1 MTGVGPKPEW
11 RSSFGHIRSWG
22 NSGLASHRVGVA
34 ALDPKPSSVEA
45 SSCEATEP
53 QLSGRQAYYSM
64 TSSARASSMGGTS
77 RLSALA
83 VFMLMTNSNLAG
95 CSTGKSPALSPLR
108 IRPT

>member
-1 MTGVGPKPEW
+1 MSPLLARFCRTSAVRQVVGYL
-11 RSSFGHIRSWG
+11 RC
-22 NSGLASHRVGVA
+22 SGRAVDLVVTA
-34 ALDPKPSSVEA
+34 ALDPKPLSVEA

-83 VFMLMTNSNLAG
+83 VFMLMTNSNGGLQHRQIAGPLAPKN
-95 CSTGKSPALSPLR
+95 T
-108 IRPT
+108 T